1 MSHKHS
7 QKVRSSGSNAIPE
20 EIIVS
25 NGEDA
30 EEYQDFDQIEFPI
43 DQSSQLQT
51 HINIDNEA
59 SIPDLRSA

>member
-1 MSHKHS
+1 MSNKRSH
-7 QKVRSSGSNAIPE
+7 QVRSSGSNAIPE

-25 NGEDA
+25 NGEEA
-30 EEYQDFDQIEFPI
+30 EEYQDFEFPI

-59 SIPDLRSA
+59 SIPDLRSAS